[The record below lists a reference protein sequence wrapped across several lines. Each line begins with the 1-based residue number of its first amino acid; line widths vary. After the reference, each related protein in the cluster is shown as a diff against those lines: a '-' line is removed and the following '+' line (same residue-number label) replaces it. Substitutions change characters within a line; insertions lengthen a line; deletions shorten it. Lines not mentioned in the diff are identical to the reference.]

1 MNRRISGFTLIE
13 LMVTVAIIAILA
25 SIAFPSYT
33 RYIAKSNRA
42 AAQGYLMDLAQ
53 REQQYLLDN
62 RSYADTATIKLVDAV
77 PANVDAQYTITVTP
91 AAPTTAFRITASPK
105 AGSVQAA
112 NNEPDL
118 WIDNTGLKDPPD
130 KWN

>member
-33 RYIAKSNRA
+33 RYIARSNRA

-62 RSYADTATIKLVDAV
+62 RSYADTATIKALDAA
-77 PANVDAQYTITVTP
+77 PANVAAQYNTYVTP
-91 AAPTTAFRITASPK
+91 PTPTTTFTIHADPL

-112 NNEPDL
+112 NNEPSL
-118 WIDNTGLKDPPD
+118 TITNTGD
-130 KWN
+130 KGPSGMWN

>member
-33 RYIAKSNRA
+33 RYIARSNRA

-62 RSYADTATIKLVDAV
+62 RSYADDATIKAVDAV
-77 PANVDAQYTITVTP
+77 PSNVAAQYQIDVKP
-91 AAPTTAFRITASPK
+91 PAPTTTFEIWATPLS
-105 AGSVQAA
+105 GSIQAA
-112 NNEPDL
+112 NNEPIL
-118 WIDNTGLKDPPD
+118 KIYNTGEKIPAD